1 MSEASINSNLEE
13 AFKNSDWSTI
23 CAALMP
29 RFNDYLARRSKNVF
43 ECEQVNSLEH
53 VFTVPALYDD
63 QAGTRKQVI
72 VPMKVFTRDIDAELE
87 KAKKVTEAANTA
99 TEKAN
104 TAAAN
109 ADKAREGLETK
120 KQEVNN
126 AVAESKTAT
135 EAAKKATSDTLA
147 SKKAIEQNEETRK
160 TAEQTRAASE
170 ASRVKAEQARVDVE
184 SKRVSAESAR
194 SSAEQARASSET
206 ARASSETS
214 RVYAEN
220 QRQTAERARS
230 DAEAGRA
237 LAEAGRVNAEQG
249 RVSAEQLRETNTSTA
264 IASSVVQTS
273 LAKELNEHPT
283 IAGENGNWWRWN
295 LQTHAYED
303 TGIIAR
309 GGAMYPTFRQSRNK
323 LLMIDYGSNVSEHV
337 VKRRNKLVI
346 KV

>member
-1 MSEASINSNLEE
+1 MSDVMVGTSIED
-13 AFKNSDWSTI
+13 AIKNSDWSSVSI
-23 CAALMP
+23 ALWPHIVEQMK
-29 RFNDYLARRSKNVF
+29 LHSKNIF
-43 ECEQVNSLEH
+43 ECEMVYDLDHIN
-53 VFTVPALYDD
+53 TVPALYDD
-63 QAGTRKQVI
+63 NKGTRKQVI
-72 VPMKVFTRDIDAELE
+72 VPMKVFTSDIDAELE
-87 KAKKVTEAANTA
+87 KAKEVTTAAQKA
-99 TEKAN
+99 TERAN
-104 TAAAN
+104 TAATN
-109 ADKAREGLETK
+109 ADKAREDLETK

-135 EAAKKATSDTLA
+135 EAAKMATSDTLA

-160 TAEQTRAASE
+160 TAEQTRATSE
-170 ASRVKAEQARVDVE
+170 AARVKAEQGRADVE
-184 SKRVSAESAR
+184 NKRVAAESAR
-194 SSAEQARASSET
+194 SSAEQKRASAET
-206 ARASSETS
+206 DRASAENS
-214 RVYAEN
+214 RVSLEN
-220 QRQTAERARS
+220 ERQTAERARS
-230 DAEAGRA
+230 NAEADRT
-237 LAEAGRVNAEQG
+237 LAEAGRVNAEAG
-249 RVSAEQLRETNTSTA
+249 RVSAEHLRETNTSTA
-264 IASSVVQTS
+264 IASSVVQTN

>member
-1 MSEASINSNLEE
+1 MSDAKVGTSIED
-13 AFKNSDWSTI
+13 AIKNSDWSSVSI
-23 CAALMP
+23 ALWPHIVDQMK
-29 RFNDYLARRSKNVF
+29 LHSKNIF
-43 ECEQVNSLEH
+43 ECEMVYDLAHIN
-53 VFTVPALYDD
+53 TVPVLYDD
-63 QAGTRKQVI
+63 NNGTRKQVI

-87 KAKKVTEAANTA
+87 KAKEVTTAAQKA
-99 TEKAN
+99 TDKAN
-104 TAAAN
+104 TAATN
-109 ADKAREGLETK
+109 ADKAREELETK
-120 KQEVNN
+120 KQEVDN

-135 EAAKKATSDTLA
+135 EAAKRATSDTLA
-147 SKKAIEQNEETRK
+147 SKKAIEQNEEARK
-160 TAEQTRAASE
+160 TAERTRSE
-170 ASRVKAEQARVDVE
+170 A
-184 SKRVSAESAR
+184 
-194 SSAEQARASSET
+194 
-206 ARASSETS
+206 
-214 RVYAEN
+214 
-220 QRQTAERARS
+220 
-230 DAEAGRA
+230 EADRA
-237 LAEAGRVNAEQG
+237 LAEAGRGNAEQG
-249 RVSAEQLRETNTSTA
+249 RVFAEKLRETNTSTA

>member
-1 MSEASINSNLEE
+1 MSDAKVGTSIED
-13 AFKNSDWSTI
+13 AIKNSDWSSVSI
-23 CAALMP
+23 ALWPHIVEQMK
-29 RFNDYLARRSKNVF
+29 LHSKNIF
-43 ECEQVNSLEH
+43 ECEMVYDLAHIN
-53 VFTVPALYDD
+53 TVPALYDD
-63 QAGTRKQVI
+63 NKGTRKQVI

-87 KAKKVTEAANTA
+87 KAKEVTTAAQKA
-99 TEKAN
+99 TDKAN
-104 TAAAN
+104 TAATN
-109 ADKAREGLETK
+109 ADKAREELETK
-120 KQEVNN
+120 KQEVDN

-135 EAAKKATSDTLA
+135 EAAKRATSDTLA
-147 SKKAIEQNEETRK
+147 SKKAIEQNEEARK

-170 ASRVKAEQARVDVE
+170 ASRVKAEQARIDVE

-194 SSAEQARASSET
+194 SSAEQKRASAET

-214 RVYAEN
+214 RVNVEN
-220 QRQTAERARS
+220 QRQAAERTRS
-230 DAEAGRA
+230 EAEADRA
-237 LAEAGRVNAEQG
+237 LAEAGRGNAEQG
-249 RVSAEQLRETNTSTA
+249 RVFAEKLRETNTSTA

>member
-1 MSEASINSNLEE
+1 MSDAKVGTSIED
-13 AFKNSDWSTI
+13 AIKNSDWSSVSI
-23 CAALMP
+23 ALWPHIVEQMK
-29 RFNDYLARRSKNVF
+29 LHSKNIF
-43 ECEQVNSLEH
+43 ECEMVYDLAHIN
-53 VFTVPALYDD
+53 TVPALYDD
-63 QAGTRKQVI
+63 NKGTRKQVI

-87 KAKKVTEAANTA
+87 KAKEVTTAAQKA
-99 TEKAN
+99 TDKAN
-104 TAAAN
+104 TAATN
-109 ADKAREGLETK
+109 ADKAREELETK
-120 KQEVNN
+120 KQEVDN

-147 SKKAIEQNEETRK
+147 SKKAIEQNEEARK

-170 ASRVKAEQARVDVE
+170 ASRVKDEQARIDVE

-194 SSAEQARASSET
+194 SSAEQKRASAET

-214 RVYAEN
+214 RVNVEN
-220 QRQTAERARS
+220 QRQAAERARS
-230 DAEAGRA
+230 EAEADRA
-237 LAEAGRVNAEQG
+237 LAEAGRGNAEQG
-249 RVSAEQLRETNTSTA
+249 RVFAEKLRETNTSTA

-346 KV
+346 KI

>member
-1 MSEASINSNLEE
+1 MSNEKSNIEE
-13 AFKNSDWSTI
+13 AFKSTSWSSLS
-23 CAALMP
+23 AEFAP
-29 RFNDYLARRSKNVF
+29 HFFEYLKNHSKNVY
-43 ECEQVNSLEH
+43 ECERVQSLEY
-53 VFTVPALYDD
+53 VTTVPALYDD
-63 QAGTRKQVI
+63 NKGTRKQVI

-87 KAKKVTEAANTA
+87 KAKEVTTAAQKA
-99 TEKAN
+99 TDKAN
-104 TAAAN
+104 TAATN
-109 ADKAREGLETK
+109 ADKARDDLETK

-147 SKKAIEQNEETRK
+147 SKKAIELNEEARK

-170 ASRVKAEQARVDVE
+170 ASRVKSEKARVEVE
-184 SKRVSAESAR
+184 IKRVSAESAR
-194 SSAEQARASSET
+194 ASAEQKRASAET
-206 ARASSETS
+206 ARTSAENS
-214 RVYAEN
+214 RVNLEN
-220 QRQTAERARS
+220 ERQTAERVRS
-230 DAEAGRA
+230 NAEADRT
-237 LAEAGRVNAEQG
+237 LAEAGRVNAEAG
-249 RVSAEQLRETNTSTA
+249 RVSAEHLRETNTSTA
-264 IASSVVQTS
+264 IASSVVQTN

-283 IAGENGNWWRWN
+283 IAGENGKWWSWN

>member
-1 MSEASINSNLEE
+1 MSDVKVGTSIED
-13 AFKNSDWSTI
+13 AIKNSDWSSVSI
-23 CAALMP
+23 ALWPHIVEQMK
-29 RFNDYLARRSKNVF
+29 LHSKNIF
-43 ECEQVNSLEH
+43 ECEMVYDLDHIN
-53 VFTVPALYDD
+53 TVPALYDD
-63 QAGTRKQVI
+63 NNGTRKQVI
-72 VPMKVFTRDIDAELE
+72 VPMKVFTRDVDAELE
-87 KAKKVTEAANTA
+87 KAKEVTTAAQKA

-104 TAAAN
+104 TAATD
-109 ADKAREGLETK
+109 ADKAREDLETK

-126 AVAESKTAT
+126 AVAESKTVS
-135 EAAKKATSDTLA
+135 ESAKKATSDTLA
-147 SKKAIEQNEETRK
+147 SKKAIEQNEEARK

-170 ASRVKAEQARVDVE
+170 ASRVQSEQARVEVE
-184 SKRVSAESAR
+184 IKRVSAESAR
-194 SSAEQARASSET
+194 ASAEQKRASAET
-206 ARASSETS
+206 ARTSAENS
-214 RVYAEN
+214 RVSIEN
-220 QRQTAERARS
+220 ERQTAERARS
-230 DAEAGRA
+230 DAEADRT
-237 LAEAGRVNAEQG
+237 LAEAGRVNAEEG
-249 RVSAEQLRETNTSTA
+249 RVSAEHLRETNTSTA

-283 IAGENGNWWRWN
+283 IVGENGNWWRWS

>member
-1 MSEASINSNLEE
+1 MSDVKVGTSIED
-13 AFKNSDWSTI
+13 AIKNSDWSSVSI
-23 CAALMP
+23 ALWPHIVDQMK
-29 RFNDYLARRSKNVF
+29 LHSKNIF
-43 ECEQVNSLEH
+43 ECEMVYDLAHIN
-53 VFTVPALYDD
+53 TVPALYDD
-63 QAGTRKQVI
+63 NNGTRKQVI

-87 KAKKVTEAANTA
+87 KAKEVTTAAQKA
-99 TEKAN
+99 TDKAN
-104 TAAAN
+104 TAATN
-109 ADKAREGLETK
+109 ADKAREELETK
-120 KQEVNN
+120 KQEVDN

-135 EAAKKATSDTLA
+135 EAAKRATSDTLA
-147 SKKAIEQNEETRK
+147 SKKAIVQNEEARK

-170 ASRVKAEQARVDVE
+170 ASRVKAEQARIDVE

-194 SSAEQARASSET
+194 SSAEHKRASAET

-214 RVYAEN
+214 RVNVEN
-220 QRQTAERARS
+220 QRQAAERARS
-230 DAEAGRA
+230 VAEADRA
-237 LAEAGRVNAEQG
+237 LAEAGRGNAEQG
-249 RVSAEQLRETNTSTA
+249 RVFAEKLRETNTSTA

-309 GGAMYPTFRQSRNK
+309 GGAMYPTFRQYRNK

>member
-1 MSEASINSNLEE
+1 MSDAKVGTNIEDAI
-13 AFKNSDWSTI
+13 KNSDWSSVSI
-23 CAALMP
+23 ALWPHLVEQMK
-29 RFNDYLARRSKNVF
+29 LHSKNIF
-43 ECEQVNSLEH
+43 ECEMVYDLAHIS
-53 VFTVPALYDD
+53 TVPVLYDD
-63 QAGTRKQVI
+63 RKGTRKQVI
-72 VPMKVFTRDIDAELE
+72 IPMTLFTKDAKAAVEE
-87 KAKKVTEAANTA
+87 AKKATTAAT
-99 TEKAN
+99 K
-104 TAAAN
+104 AAAN

-120 KQEVNN
+120 KQEVDK

-147 SKKAIEQNEETRK
+147 SKKAIELNEEARK

-170 ASRVKAEQARVDVE
+170 ASRVKSEKARVEVE
-184 SKRVSAESAR
+184 IKRVSAESAR
-194 SSAEQARASSET
+194 ASAEQKRASAET
-206 ARASSETS
+206 ARTSAENS
-214 RVYAEN
+214 RVSIEN
-220 QRQTAERARS
+220 ERQTAERVRS
-230 DAEAGRA
+230 NAEADRT
-237 LAEAGRVNAEQG
+237 LAEAGRVNAEAG
-249 RVSAEQLRETNTSTA
+249 RVSAEHLRETNTSTA
-264 IASSVVQTS
+264 IASSVVQTN

>member
-1 MSEASINSNLEE
+1 MSDAKVGTSIED
-13 AFKNSDWSTI
+13 AIKNSDWSSVSI
-23 CAALMP
+23 ALWPHIVEQMK
-29 RFNDYLARRSKNVF
+29 LHSKNIF
-43 ECEQVNSLEH
+43 ECEMVYDLAHIN
-53 VFTVPALYDD
+53 TVPALYDD
-63 QAGTRKQVI
+63 NNGTRKQVI

-87 KAKKVTEAANTA
+87 KAKKETEAANTA

-120 KQEVNN
+120 KQEVDN

-135 EAAKKATSDTLA
+135 EAAKRATSDTLA
-147 SKKAIEQNEETRK
+147 SKKAIEQNEEARK

-170 ASRVKAEQARVDVE
+170 ASRVKAEQARIDVE

-194 SSAEQARASSET
+194 SSAEQKRASAET

-214 RVYAEN
+214 RVNVEN
-220 QRQTAERARS
+220 QRQAAERARS
-230 DAEAGRA
+230 EAEADRA
-237 LAEAGRVNAEQG
+237 LAEAGRGNAEQG
-249 RVSAEQLRETNTSTA
+249 RVSAEKLRETNTSTA

>member
-1 MSEASINSNLEE
+1 MSDVKVGTSIED
-13 AFKNSDWSTI
+13 AIKNSDWSSVSI
-23 CAALMP
+23 ALWPHIVEQMK
-29 RFNDYLARRSKNVF
+29 LHSKNIF
-43 ECEQVNSLEH
+43 ECEMVYDLDHIN
-53 VFTVPALYDD
+53 TVPALYDD
-63 QAGTRKQVI
+63 NMGTRKQVI

-87 KAKKVTEAANTA
+87 KAKEVTTAAQKA
-99 TEKAN
+99 TDKAN
-104 TAAAN
+104 TAATN
-109 ADKAREGLETK
+109 ADKARENLETK

-147 SKKAIEQNEETRK
+147 SKKAIELNEEARK

-170 ASRVKAEQARVDVE
+170 ASRVKSEKARVEVE
-184 SKRVSAESAR
+184 IKRVSAESAR
-194 SSAEQARASSET
+194 ASAEQKRASAET
-206 ARASSETS
+206 ARTSAENS
-214 RVYAEN
+214 RVSIEN
-220 QRQTAERARS
+220 ERQTAERTRS
-230 DAEAGRA
+230 NAEADRT
-237 LAEAGRVNAEQG
+237 LAEAGRVNAEAG
-249 RVSAEQLRETNTSTA
+249 RVSAEHLRETNTSTA
-264 IASSVVQTS
+264 IASSVVQTN

>member
-1 MSEASINSNLEE
+1 MSDAKVGTSIED
-13 AFKNSDWSTI
+13 AIKNSDWSSVSI
-23 CAALMP
+23 ALWPHIVEQMK
-29 RFNDYLARRSKNVF
+29 LHSKNIF
-43 ECEQVNSLEH
+43 ECEMVYDLAHIN
-53 VFTVPALYDD
+53 TVPALYDD
-63 QAGTRKQVI
+63 NNGTRKQVI

-87 KAKKVTEAANTA
+87 KAKKVTTAAQKA
-99 TEKAN
+99 TDKAN
-104 TAAAN
+104 TAATN
-109 ADKAREGLETK
+109 ADKAREELETK
-120 KQEVNN
+120 KQEVDN

-147 SKKAIEQNEETRK
+147 SKKAIEQNEEARK

-194 SSAEQARASSET
+194 SSAEQERASAET

-214 RVYAEN
+214 RVNVEN
-220 QRQTAERARS
+220 QRQTAERSRS

-237 LAEAGRVNAEQG
+237 IAEAGRVNAEQG
-249 RVSAEQLRETNTSTA
+249 RVYAEQLRETNTSTA

-283 IAGENGNWWRWN
+283 IAGGNGNWWRWN

>member
-1 MSEASINSNLEE
+1 MSDVKVGTSIED
-13 AFKNSDWSTI
+13 AIKNSDWSSVSI
-23 CAALMP
+23 ALWPHIVEQMK
-29 RFNDYLARRSKNVF
+29 LHSKNIF
-43 ECEQVNSLEH
+43 ECEMVYDLAHIN
-53 VFTVPALYDD
+53 TVPALYDD
-63 QAGTRKQVI
+63 NNGTRKQVI

-87 KAKKVTEAANTA
+87 KAKEVTTAAQKA
-99 TEKAN
+99 TDKAN
-104 TAAAN
+104 TAATN
-109 ADKAREGLETK
+109 ADKAREELETK
-120 KQEVNN
+120 KQEVDN

-147 SKKAIEQNEETRK
+147 SKKAIEQNEEARK

-194 SSAEQARASSET
+194 SSAEQERASAET
-206 ARASSETS
+206 ARASSENS
-214 RVYAEN
+214 RINVEN
-220 QRQTAERARS
+220 ERQTAERGRNE
-230 DAEAGRA
+230 AEADRV

>member
-1 MSEASINSNLEE
+1 MSDAKVGTSIEDTI
-13 AFKNSDWSTI
+13 KNSDWSSVSI
-23 CAALMP
+23 ALWPHIVDQMK
-29 RFNDYLARRSKNVF
+29 LHSKNIF
-43 ECEQVNSLEH
+43 ECEMVYDLAHIN
-53 VFTVPALYDD
+53 TVPALYDD
-63 QAGTRKQVI
+63 NNGTRKQVI

-87 KAKKVTEAANTA
+87 KAKEVTTAAQKA
-99 TEKAN
+99 TDKAN
-104 TAAAN
+104 TAATN
-109 ADKAREGLETK
+109 ADKAREELETK
-120 KQEVNN
+120 KQEVDN

-135 EAAKKATSDTLA
+135 EAAKRATSDTLA
-147 SKKAIEQNEETRK
+147 SKKAIEQNEEARK

-170 ASRVKAEQARVDVE
+170 ASRVKAEQARIDVE

-194 SSAEQARASSET
+194 SSAEQKRASAET

-214 RVYAEN
+214 RVNVEN
-220 QRQTAERARS
+220 QRQAAERTRS
-230 DAEAGRA
+230 EAEADRA
-237 LAEAGRVNAEQG
+237 LAEAGRGNAEQG
-249 RVSAEQLRETNTSTA
+249 RVFAEKLRETNTSTA

>member
-1 MSEASINSNLEE
+1 MSDAKVGTSIED
-13 AFKNSDWSTI
+13 AIKNSDWSSVSI
-23 CAALMP
+23 ALWPHIVEQMK
-29 RFNDYLARRSKNVF
+29 LHSKNIF
-43 ECEQVNSLEH
+43 ECEMVYDLAHIN
-53 VFTVPALYDD
+53 TVPALYDD
-63 QAGTRKQVI
+63 NNGTRKQVI

-87 KAKKVTEAANTA
+87 KAKKVTTAAQKA
-99 TEKAN
+99 TDKAN
-104 TAAAN
+104 TAATN

-120 KQEVNN
+120 KQEVDN

-147 SKKAIEQNEETRK
+147 SKKAIEQNEEARK

-194 SSAEQARASSET
+194 SSAEQERASAET

-214 RVYAEN
+214 RVNVEN
-220 QRQTAERARS
+220 QRQTAERSRS
-230 DAEAGRA
+230 DAEADRV

-283 IAGENGNWWRWN
+283 IAGGNGNWWRWN

>member
-1 MSEASINSNLEE
+1 MSDASLNSNLEE

-23 CAALMP
+23 CEALMP
-29 RFNDYLARRSKNVF
+29 HFNDYLARRSKNVF
-43 ECEQVNSLEH
+43 ECEQVNTLDH

-63 QAGTRKQVI
+63 LAGTRKQVI

-87 KAKKVTEAANTA
+87 KAKKVTTAAQKA
-99 TEKAN
+99 TDKAN
-104 TAAAN
+104 TAATN

-120 KQEVNN
+120 KQQVDN

-135 EAAKKATSDTLA
+135 EAAKKATTDTLA
-147 SKKAIEQNEETRK
+147 SKRVIEQNEEARK

-184 SKRVSAESAR
+184 SKRVAAESAR
-194 SSAEQARASSET
+194 ASAEQKRASAET
-206 ARASSETS
+206 ARASAEKS
-214 RVYAEN
+214 RVSAEN
-220 QRQTAERARS
+220 TRQTAESGRS
-230 DAEAGRA
+230 DAEARRV
-237 LAEAGRVNAEQG
+237 LAEAGRVSAEQD
-249 RVSAEQLRETNTSTA
+249 RVSAEHLRETNTSTA

-283 IAGENGNWWRWN
+283 IAGENGNWWGWN

>member
-1 MSEASINSNLEE
+1 MSDAKVGTNIEDAI
-13 AFKNSDWSTI
+13 KNSDWSSVSI
-23 CAALMP
+23 ALWPHIVQQMK
-29 RFNDYLARRSKNVF
+29 LHSKNIF
-43 ECEQVNSLEH
+43 ECEMVYDLDH
-53 VFTVPALYDD
+53 IKTVPALYDD
-63 QAGTRKQVI
+63 NKGTRKQVI

-87 KAKKVTEAANTA
+87 KAKEVTTAAQKA
-99 TEKAN
+99 TDKAN
-104 TAAAN
+104 TAATN
-109 ADKAREGLETK
+109 ADKAREDLETK

-135 EAAKKATSDTLA
+135 EAAKKATSDALA
-147 SKKAIEQNEETRK
+147 SKKAIEQNEEARK

-170 ASRVKAEQARVDVE
+170 ASRVKAEQARIDVE

-194 SSAEQARASSET
+194 SSAEQKRASAET

-214 RVYAEN
+214 RVNVEN
-220 QRQTAERARS
+220 QRQAAERARS
-230 DAEAGRA
+230 VAEADRV
-237 LAEAGRVNAEQG
+237 LAEAGRGNAEQG
-249 RVSAEQLRETNTSTA
+249 RVSAEKLRETNTSTA

>member
-1 MSEASINSNLEE
+1 MSDAKVGTNIEDAI
-13 AFKNSDWSTI
+13 KNSDWSSVSI
-23 CAALMP
+23 ALWPHIVQQMK
-29 RFNDYLARRSKNVF
+29 LHSKNIF
-43 ECEQVNSLEH
+43 ECEMVYDLAHIN
-53 VFTVPALYDD
+53 TVPALYDD
-63 QAGTRKQVI
+63 NKGTRKQVI

-87 KAKKVTEAANTA
+87 KAKEVTTAAQKA
-99 TEKAN
+99 TDKAN
-104 TAAAN
+104 TAATN
-109 ADKAREGLETK
+109 ADKAREELETK
-120 KQEVNN
+120 KQEVDN

-135 EAAKKATSDTLA
+135 EAAKRATSDTLA
-147 SKKAIEQNEETRK
+147 SKKAIEQNEEARK

-170 ASRVKAEQARVDVE
+170 ASRVKAEQARIDVE

-194 SSAEQARASSET
+194 SSAEQKRASAET

-214 RVYAEN
+214 RVNVEN
-220 QRQTAERARS
+220 QRQAAERTRS
-230 DAEAGRA
+230 EAEADRA
-237 LAEAGRVNAEQG
+237 LAEAGRGNAEQG
-249 RVSAEQLRETNTSTA
+249 RVFAEKLRETNTSTA

>member
-1 MSEASINSNLEE
+1 MSDVKVGTSIED
-13 AFKNSDWSTI
+13 AIKNSDWSSVSI
-23 CAALMP
+23 ALWPHIVEQMK
-29 RFNDYLARRSKNVF
+29 LHSKNIF
-43 ECEQVNSLEH
+43 ECEMVYDLAHIN
-53 VFTVPALYDD
+53 TVPALYDD
-63 QAGTRKQVI
+63 NNGTRKQVI

-87 KAKKVTEAANTA
+87 KAKEVTTAAQKA
-99 TEKAN
+99 TDKAN
-104 TAAAN
+104 TAATN
-109 ADKAREGLETK
+109 ADKAREELETK
-120 KQEVNN
+120 KQEVDN

-147 SKKAIEQNEETRK
+147 SKKAIEQNEEARK

-194 SSAEQARASSET
+194 SSAEQERASAET

-214 RVYAEN
+214 RVYVEN
-220 QRQTAERARS
+220 QRQTAERSRS

-249 RVSAEQLRETNTSTA
+249 RVYAEQLRETNTSTA

-283 IAGENGNWWRWN
+283 IAGGNGNWWRWN

>member
-1 MSEASINSNLEE
+1 MSDAKVGTSIED
-13 AFKNSDWSTI
+13 AIKNSDWSSVSI
-23 CAALMP
+23 ALWPHIVEQMK
-29 RFNDYLARRSKNVF
+29 LHSKNIF
-43 ECEQVNSLEH
+43 ECEMVYDLAHIN
-53 VFTVPALYDD
+53 TVPALYDD
-63 QAGTRKQVI
+63 NKGTRKQVI

-87 KAKKVTEAANTA
+87 KAKEVTTAAQKA
-99 TEKAN
+99 TDKAN
-104 TAAAN
+104 TAATN
-109 ADKAREGLETK
+109 ADKAREDLETK

-147 SKKAIEQNEETRK
+147 SKKAIEQNEEARK

-170 ASRVKAEQARVDVE
+170 ASRVKAEQARIDVE

-194 SSAEQARASSET
+194 ASAEQKRASAET

-214 RVYAEN
+214 RVNVEN
-220 QRQTAERARS
+220 QRQAAERARS
-230 DAEAGRA
+230 KAEADRA
-237 LAEAGRVNAEQG
+237 LAEAGRGNAEQG
-249 RVSAEQLRETNTSTA
+249 RVFAEKLRETNTSTA

>member
-1 MSEASINSNLEE
+1 MSDAKVGTSIED
-13 AFKNSDWSTI
+13 AIKNSDWSSVSI
-23 CAALMP
+23 ALWPHIVEQMK
-29 RFNDYLARRSKNVF
+29 LHSKNIF
-43 ECEQVNSLEH
+43 ECEMVYDLAHIN
-53 VFTVPALYDD
+53 TVPALYDD
-63 QAGTRKQVI
+63 NNGTRKQVI

-87 KAKKVTEAANTA
+87 KAKKVTTAAQKA
-99 TEKAN
+99 TDKAN
-104 TAAAN
+104 TAATN
-109 ADKAREGLETK
+109 ADKAREELETK
-120 KQEVNN
+120 KQEVDN

-147 SKKAIEQNEETRK
+147 SKKAIEQNEEARK

-194 SSAEQARASSET
+194 SSAEQERASAET
-206 ARASSETS
+206 ARASSENS
-214 RVYAEN
+214 RINVEN
-220 QRQTAERARS
+220 ERQTAERGRNE
-230 DAEAGRA
+230 AEADRV

>member
-1 MSEASINSNLEE
+1 MSDVKVGTSIED
-13 AFKNSDWSTI
+13 AIKNSDWSSVSI
-23 CAALMP
+23 ALWPHIVEQMK
-29 RFNDYLARRSKNVF
+29 LHSKNIF
-43 ECEQVNSLEH
+43 ECEMVYDLDHIN
-53 VFTVPALYDD
+53 TVPALYDD
-63 QAGTRKQVI
+63 NNGTRKQVI
-72 VPMKVFTRDIDAELE
+72 VPMKVFTRDVDAELE
-87 KAKKVTEAANTA
+87 KAKEVTTAAQKA

-104 TAAAN
+104 TAATN
-109 ADKAREGLETK
+109 ADKAREDLETK

-126 AVAESKTAT
+126 AVAESKTVS
-135 EAAKKATSDTLA
+135 ESAKKATSDTLA
-147 SKKAIEQNEETRK
+147 SKKAIEQNEEARK

-170 ASRVKAEQARVDVE
+170 ASRVKSEQARVKVE
-184 SKRVSAESAR
+184 IKRVSAESAR
-194 SSAEQARASSET
+194 ASAE
-206 ARASSETS
+206 
-214 RVYAEN
+214 
-220 QRQTAERARS
+220 
-230 DAEAGRA
+230 
-237 LAEAGRVNAEQG
+237 L
-249 RVSAEQLRETNTSTA
+249 LRETNTSTA

-283 IAGENGNWWRWN
+283 KMGDNGNWWRWN

>member
-1 MSEASINSNLEE
+1 MSDASINSNLEE

-63 QAGTRKQVI
+63 LAGTRKQVI

-120 KQEVNN
+120 KQEVDN

-147 SKKAIEQNEETRK
+147 SKTAIEKNESGRQ
-160 TAEQTRAASE
+160 TAEQTRQAQEAARQKSETLRSSNETSRQNQE
-170 ASRVKAEQARVDVE
+170 ASRVSQEKNRQSAETTRGVNETTRQSQESARQKQETARAEAENKRLAAE
-184 SKRVSAESAR
+184 SGRVLAENSRVSAE
-194 SSAEQARASSET
+194 
-206 ARASSETS
+206 
-214 RVYAEN
+214 N
-220 QRQTAERARS
+220 KRQS
-230 DAEAGRA
+230 D
-237 LAEAGRVNAEQG
+237 
-249 RVSAEQLRETNTSTA
+249 TNTA
-264 IASSVVQTS
+264 IINSMLQTD
-273 LAKELNEHPT
+273 LAKEMNDHPQKQ
-283 IAGENGNWWRWN
+283 GDNGNWWKWN
-295 LQTHAYED
+295 TTTKQYED

-309 GGAMYPTFRQSRNK
+309 GGMMYPTFEILDNE
-323 LLMIDYGSNVSEHV
+323 LYVTDAGSNIEE
-337 VKRRNKLVI
+337 RIALEDNELILKL
-346 KV
+346 

>member
-1 MSEASINSNLEE
+1 MSDVKVGTSIED
-13 AFKNSDWSTI
+13 AIKNSDWSSVSI
-23 CAALMP
+23 ALWPHIVEQMK
-29 RFNDYLARRSKNVF
+29 LHSKNIF
-43 ECEQVNSLEH
+43 ECEMVYDLDHIN
-53 VFTVPALYDD
+53 TVPALYDD
-63 QAGTRKQVI
+63 NKGTRKQVI

-87 KAKKVTEAANTA
+87 KAKEVTTAAQKA
-99 TEKAN
+99 TDKAN
-104 TAAAN
+104 TAATN
-109 ADKAREGLETK
+109 ADKAREDLETK

-160 TAEQTRAASE
+160 TAEQTRATSE
-170 ASRVKAEQARVDVE
+170 AARVKAEQGRAGAEQRRE
-184 SKRVSAESAR
+184 SAEH
-194 SSAEQARASSET
+194 
-206 ARASSETS
+206 
-214 RVYAEN
+214 
-220 QRQTAERARS
+220 
-230 DAEAGRA
+230 
-237 LAEAGRVNAEQG
+237 
-249 RVSAEQLRETNTSTA
+249 LRETNTSTA
-264 IASSVVQTS
+264 IESSKMQTD
-273 LAKELNEHPT
+273 LAKELNEHPPKM
-283 IAGENGNWWRWN
+283 GDNGNWWQWN

>member
-1 MSEASINSNLEE
+1 MSNASINSNLEE

-63 QAGTRKQVI
+63 LAGTRKQVI

-120 KQEVNN
+120 KQEVDN

-170 ASRVKAEQARVDVE
+170 ASRVKVEQARVDVE

-194 SSAEQARASSET
+194 SSAEQARASAET

-220 QRQTAERARS
+220 QRQTAERGRS
-230 DAEAGRA
+230 DAEAGRV

-273 LAKELNEHPT
+273 LAMELNEHPN